1 MGIAITDNNHNENNN
16 NNKTNTITIRTI
28 TIGKNTPKP
37 KISGPNLNVLRAFFL
52 GFCSKTYQIWGPTG
66 SLVAEQFALKMVRV
80 NVEQV
85 VFKVPQLL
93 I

>member
-1 MGIAITDNNHNENNN
+1 MVIAITDNDHNDTHN
-16 NNKTNTITIRTI
+16 NNKTNTTNNNNR
-28 TIGKNTPKP
+28 KNTPKP
-37 KISGPNLNVLRAFFL
+37 NITGPNLNVLRAFFW
-52 GFCSKTYQIWGPTG
+52 GFCSKTHQIWGPTG